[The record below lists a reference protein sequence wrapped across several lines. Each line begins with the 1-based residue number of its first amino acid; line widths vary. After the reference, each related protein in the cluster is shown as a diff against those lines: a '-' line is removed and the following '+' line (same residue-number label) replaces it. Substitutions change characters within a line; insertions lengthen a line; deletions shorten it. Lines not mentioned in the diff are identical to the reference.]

1 MDIATI
7 VGFIA
12 FVTALMV
19 GVGSNLS
26 LFVDPPS
33 LIIVLGGGIALT
45 LISLPLQHVANLPS
59 IVMRALFV
67 RLTSPTTVIES
78 AVRMAQTARA
88 ETIIALEQEVDQ
100 NEHDPFFAAGIR
112 LAVDGTEPDLIMD
125 ILETELQFIEGRHKQ
140 GGQSVAL
147 VGRNCVFMGALA
159 TLLASVIGFYHD
171 AEPGT
176 ILFFS
181 SLGLLYGGIAWALM
195 TAVADKLRRYSEM
208 EALVKRLIIEA
219 IMSIQSGNNPRIVEH
234 KLSVFLQ
241 PAMRPSGGNSASFG
255 QPAPVPD
262 DGFVEEV
269 RRLAAETGP
278 DGFAFDDVARL
289 SDVGIHAL
297 LPKLDQKSLVV
308 ALIGAQQ
315 PTRDRLLGNMS
326 PRVQTFILEETGL
339 VRDTS
344 AADVAATHAAIA
356 NQVVPLA
363 RQGEVTL
370 P

>member
-219 IMSIQSGNNPRIVEH
+219 IMSIQSSNNPRIVEH

-241 PAMRPSGGNSASFG
+241 P
-255 QPAPVPD
+255 
-262 DGFVEEV
+262 
-269 RRLAAETGP
+269 AETGP

-297 LPKLDQKSLVV
+297 LRKLDQKSLVV

-315 PTRDRLLGNMS
+315 PTRIVCVATCRHGFKRSYSKKQVLCATPPPRMWRPHMPPLQTRLCHWPDRG
-326 PRVQTFILEETGL
+326 R
-339 VRDTS
+339 
-344 AADVAATHAAIA
+344 
-356 NQVVPLA
+356 
-363 RQGEVTL
+363 
-370 P
+370 

>member
-1 MDIATI
+1 
-7 VGFIA
+7 
-12 FVTALMV
+12 
-19 GVGSNLS
+19 
-26 LFVDPPS
+26 
-33 LIIVLGGGIALT
+33 
-45 LISLPLQHVANLPS
+45 
-59 IVMRALFV
+59 MRALFV

-241 PAMRPSGGNSASFG
+241 PA
-255 QPAPVPD
+255 
-262 DGFVEEV
+262 
-269 RRLAAETGP
+269 ETGP

-297 LPKLDQKSLVV
+297 LRKLDQKSLVV

-356 NQVVPLA
+356 NQVVQLA
-363 RQGEVTL
+363 RQEEVPL

>member
-78 AVRMAQTARA
+78 AVRMAQT
-88 ETIIALEQEVDQ
+88 IIALEQEVDQ

-112 LAVDGTEPDLIMD
+112 LAVDGTEPDLIID
-125 ILETELQFIEGRHKQ
+125 ILETELQFIEGRHQ
-140 GGQSVAL
+140 QSGRSVAL

-241 PAMRPSGGNSASFG
+241 PA
-255 QPAPVPD
+255 
-262 DGFVEEV
+262 
-269 RRLAAETGP
+269 ETGP
-278 DGFAFDDVARL
+278 DGFAFDDVPRL

-297 LPKLDQKSLVV
+297 LRKLDQKSLVV

-315 PTRDRLLGNMS
+315 PTRDRLRGNMS
-326 PRVQTFILEETGL
+326 PRVQTFILEETGP
-339 VRDTS
+339 VRDTT

-356 NQVVPLA
+356 NQVVQLA
-363 RQGEVTL
+363 RQEEVPL

>member
-26 LFVDPPS
+26 LFVDPRS

-219 IMSIQSGNNPRIVEH
+219 IMSIQSSNNPRIVEH

-241 PAMRPSGGNSASFG
+241 P
-255 QPAPVPD
+255 
-262 DGFVEEV
+262 
-269 RRLAAETGP
+269 AETGP

-297 LPKLDQKSLVV
+297 LRKLDQKSLVV

-315 PTRDRLLGNMS
+315 PTRDRLRGNMS
-326 PRVQTFILEETGL
+326 PRVQTFILEETGP
-339 VRDTS
+339 VRDTT

-356 NQVVPLA
+356 NQVVQLA
-363 RQGEVTL
+363 RQEEVPL

>member
-241 PAMRPSGGNSASFG
+241 PA
-255 QPAPVPD
+255 
-262 DGFVEEV
+262 
-269 RRLAAETGP
+269 ETGP

>member
-219 IMSIQSGNNPRIVEH
+219 IMSIQSSNNPRIVEH

-241 PAMRPSGGNSASFG
+241 P
-255 QPAPVPD
+255 
-262 DGFVEEV
+262 
-269 RRLAAETGP
+269 AETGP

-297 LPKLDQKSLVV
+297 LRKLDQKSLVV

-363 RQGEVTL
+363 RQGEVTR

>member
-7 VGFIA
+7 VGFTA

-241 PAMRPSGGNSASFG
+241 PA
-255 QPAPVPD
+255 
-262 DGFVEEV
+262 
-269 RRLAAETGP
+269 ETGP

-297 LPKLDQKSLVV
+297 LRKLDQKSLVV

>member
-125 ILETELQFIEGRHKQ
+125 ILETELQFIEGRHQQ

-241 PAMRPSGGNSASFG
+241 PA
-255 QPAPVPD
+255 
-262 DGFVEEV
+262 
-269 RRLAAETGP
+269 ETGP

-297 LPKLDQKSLVV
+297 LRKLDQKSLVV

>member
-241 PAMRPSGGNSASFG
+241 PA
-255 QPAPVPD
+255 
-262 DGFVEEV
+262 
-269 RRLAAETGP
+269 ETGP
-278 DGFAFDDVARL
+278 DGFAFDDVPRL

-297 LPKLDQKSLVV
+297 LRKLDQKSLVV

>member
-241 PAMRPSGGNSASFG
+241 PA
-255 QPAPVPD
+255 
-262 DGFVEEV
+262 
-269 RRLAAETGP
+269 ETGP

-297 LPKLDQKSLVV
+297 LRKLDQKSLVV